1 MKRYLLFA
9 GDIYYPSGGWDD
21 FKDSFDGVAE
31 AIAALGAGDRR
42 YAWFHVVDSQTGK
55 IEVCG

>member
-9 GDIYYPSGGWDD
+9 GDDYYPAGGWGD
-21 FKDSFDGVAE
+21 FVDSYDSVAE

-42 YAWFHVVDSQTGK
+42 YDWFHVVDSQTGK
-55 IEVCG
+55 IEVFG